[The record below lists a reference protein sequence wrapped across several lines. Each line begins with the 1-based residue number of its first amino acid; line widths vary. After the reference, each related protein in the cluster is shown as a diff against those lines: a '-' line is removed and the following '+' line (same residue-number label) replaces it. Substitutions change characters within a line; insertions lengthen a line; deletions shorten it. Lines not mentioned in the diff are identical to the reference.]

1 MPPIGSRPFQ
11 VYNKGEARSL
21 GCAEGSIRMKT
32 GLVLEGGGMRGMFTA
47 GVLDAFYARGLHF
60 DGVIGV
66 SAGAVFGVNFLSRQP
81 GRVIRYNKR
90 YIRDPRYMGPGPLLR
105 TGNLFSP
112 DFAYGTVPT
121 ELDPFD
127 QQSFQAS
134 GVPFYAVVTNI
145 ETGHAEYPLIENVF
159 EQMDT
164 LRASASLPFVSR
176 PVAVGDG
183 LYLDGGIV
191 DSIPFQA
198 MRALG
203 YDRLVVVLT
212 RDGSYRKGP
221 VVRKISCPA
230 AAAPL
235 PSRGLQSKSRPSAPA
250 GAGRRR
256 QGHPSPPPHRN
267 GPVGTRPGGAAA
279 GVRSRICR
287 RSENRAVKKIPRF
300 RSKLGAAESGELFY
314 FT

>member
-1 MPPIGSRPFQ
+1 MDQ
-11 VYNKGEARSL
+11 KMEKNKN
-21 GCAEGSIRMKT
+21 KT
-32 GLVLEGGGMRGMFTA
+32 GLVLEGGGMRGIYTA
-47 GVLDAFYARGLHF
+47 GVLDVFLDEGLTF

-164 LRASASLPFVSR
+164 LRASASLPFVSK

-191 DSIPFQA
+191 DSIPFEA

-221 VVRKISCPA
+221 MPSLPIDLWYGKYPA
-230 AAAPL
+230 
-235 PSRGLQSKSRPSAPA
+235 LQQRLRCRHEAYNQSLDRLRQLEQEGVAKVIRPRRPIEMGRLERDPA
-250 GAGRRR
+250 VLQRVYD
-256 QGHPSPPPHRN
+256 QGYA
-267 GPVGTRPGGAAA
+267 VGQKT
-279 GVRSRICR
+279 
-287 RSENRAVKKIPRF
+287 
-300 RSKLGAAESGELFY
+300 EL
-314 FT
+314 

>member
-1 MPPIGSRPFQ
+1 
-11 VYNKGEARSL
+11 
-21 GCAEGSIRMKT
+21 MKT

-164 LRASASLPFVSR
+164 LRASASLPFVSK

-191 DSIPFQA
+191 DSIPFEA

-221 VVRKISCPA
+221 MPSLPIDLWYGKYPA
-230 AAAPL
+230 
-235 PSRGLQSKSRPSAPA
+235 LQQRLRCRHEAYNQSLDRLRQLEQDGVAKVIRPRHPIEMGRLERDPA
-250 GAGRRR
+250 VLQRVYD
-256 QGHPSPPPHRN
+256 QGYA
-267 GPVGTRPGGAAA
+267 VGQKT
-279 GVRSRICR
+279 
-287 RSENRAVKKIPRF
+287 
-300 RSKLGAAESGELFY
+300 EL
-314 FT
+314 